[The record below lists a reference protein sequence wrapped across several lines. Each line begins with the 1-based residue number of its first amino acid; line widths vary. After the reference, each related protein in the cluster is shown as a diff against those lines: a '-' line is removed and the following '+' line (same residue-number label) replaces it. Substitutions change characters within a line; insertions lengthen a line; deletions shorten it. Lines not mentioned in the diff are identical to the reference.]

1 MSISELASSPKLYI
15 NYLLKINEGKKE
27 YSSAPLST
35 DLSTDKSTD
44 LLSWGQGVQT
54 HYKENSR
61 NKQFNCCSE

>member
-44 LLSWGQGVQT
+44 LLS
-54 HYKENSR
+54 
-61 NKQFNCCSE
+61 